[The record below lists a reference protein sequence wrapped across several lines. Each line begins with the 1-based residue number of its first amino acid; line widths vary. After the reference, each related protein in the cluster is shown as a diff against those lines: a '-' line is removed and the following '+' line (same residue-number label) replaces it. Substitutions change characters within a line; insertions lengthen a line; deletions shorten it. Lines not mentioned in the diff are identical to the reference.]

1 MCLSLQL
8 SMQSSLCGLSS
19 ASYYSDRYVQMLTT
33 GIEKKNIQNKVCF
46 FESAELMALGRKMKM
61 DWPELGSK
69 AEALASPPPP
79 WQQQTDSRQSSKQ
92 TKTWEA
98 PDGSAIVYMII

>member
-1 MCLSLQL
+1 
-8 SMQSSLCGLSS
+8 
-19 ASYYSDRYVQMLTT
+19 
-33 GIEKKNIQNKVCF
+33 
-46 FESAELMALGRKMKM
+46 M
-61 DWPELGSK
+61 DWPELRSK